1 MSRRCSL
8 PGILKAIDDGIA
20 WFEATV
26 LSVGVLAM
34 AVVSIANVLGRNL
47 FGNSLTFADE
57 MSQALLVLI
66 TFIGVGYAAR
76 QGRHIRMSAIYD
88 QLGGRVRKALIVV
101 ISAATAALLLALAWF
116 GAQYAW
122 HIYQLGS
129 VTPAL
134 RIPLYLIYC
143 WVPVG
148 LMLGAVQYLLAVW
161 RNLTT
166 EGVWLSFS
174 ERDEYKS
181 VGESSS
187 SGAL

>member
-1 MSRRCSL
+1 MR
-8 PGILKAIDDGIA
+8 ILKAIDNAVA
-20 WFEATV
+20 WFEAAV
-26 LSVGVLAM
+26 LSVGVMAM
-34 AVVSIANVLGRNL
+34 AVVSIANVLGRNVL
-47 FGNSLTFADE
+47 GHTLTYADE
-57 MSQALLVLI
+57 VSQALLVLI

-76 QGRHIRMSAIYD
+76 QARHIRMSAIYD
-88 QLGGRVRKALIVV
+88 MLGGKVRKTLWVV
-101 ISAATAALLLALAWF
+101 IALATAALLMALAWF

-134 RIPLYLIYC
+134 RMPLYLIYC

-148 LMLGAVQYLLAVW
+148 LSLGALQYLLTVW

-166 EGVWLSFS
+166 EGTWLSFS
-174 ERDEYKS
+174 EPDEYEPL
-181 VGESSS
+181 GESGS